1 LIQNPS
7 ARGRIHVL
15 NSCNEGKQGET
26 TIAEKLWGNTTGLK
40 PSQSKALSHLYRRR
54 FPEIGGYSKAQARE
68 LAALSWE
75 IGRQIG
81 VLIDR
86 QGRPHMVIVGDS
98 DRIVIPELGR
108 QREQSARLR
117 GLRLMHTH
125 LGSTGITEEDLMD
138 LVFLR
143 LDSISVLTVTGE
155 GAPHTFQWAH
165 LMPYGAEGRLYHAS
179 SHLPWEQVD
188 IDFSQE
194 VEGLEKEFARSTP
207 DSVASPDTERAILL
221 SVDTRPKSAQ
231 ENSLRELRE
240 LVQTAGL
247 QVTETMIQR
256 VSRVHPKHIL
266 GKGKLAELEILAL
279 QTFSSTLVFD
289 RELTPAQMR
298 HLSRITER
306 KILDRTQVI
315 LDIFAQ
321 HASSRAGKLQVELA
335 QLNYTLPR
343 LSDTNRAFSR
353 LSGGI
358 GGRGPGETKLELDK
372 RRISERKTKIKKE
385 LDKVRQ
391 NRAHTRERRNSAGL
405 PIVALVGYTNAGKS
419 TLMNTLTHSGIHTA
433 DNLFATLD
441 PTSRRL
447 RFPRDREVI
456 LTDTV
461 GFINYLP
468 DNLREAFLATLEELH
483 SADLLVQVADAAHC
497 EVENHVQA
505 VENILQDMDLGE
517 TPRILAL
524 NKWDLLPE
532 ENRQPLL
539 NRYPLGVPLSA
550 PDRGTLDPLIRRI
563 LRSLPPSMRQS
574 GEHSEGSPLQQA
586 LS

>member
-1 LIQNPS
+1 M
-7 ARGRIHVL
+7 
-15 NSCNEGKQGET
+15 
-26 TIAEKLWGNTTGLK
+26 GNTTGLK
-40 PSQSKALSHLYRRR
+40 PSQAKALSHIYRRH
-54 FPEIGGYSKAQARE
+54 FPDIGGYSKEQARE
-68 LAALSWE
+68 LAALSRE

-81 VLIDR
+81 VLVDR
-86 QGRPHMVIVGDS
+86 RGRPYMVIVGDS

-117 GLRLMHTH
+117 GLRLLHTH
-125 LGSTGITEEDLMD
+125 LGDTGITEEDLMD
-138 LVFLR
+138 LVFLQ
-143 LDSISVLTVTGE
+143 LDSICVLTVNDE

-165 LMPYGAEGRLYHAS
+165 LMPYSAGSQLYHYS
-179 SHLPWEQVD
+179 PHLPWDQVE
-188 IDFSQE
+188 IDFSSE

-207 DSVASPDTERAILL
+207 EAVSSSDPERAILL
-221 SVDTRPKSAQ
+221 SVDTRPRHVQ
-231 ENSLRELRE
+231 ENSLLELRE

-247 QVTETMIQR
+247 KVTETMIQR
-256 VSRVHPKHIL
+256 VSKVNPKHIL

-289 RELTPAQMR
+289 RELTPAQIR
-298 HLSRITER
+298 HLSRLTER

-343 LSDTNRAFSR
+343 LSDQNKAFSR

-372 RRISERKTKIKKE
+372 RRIADRKTKIKKE

-391 NRAHTRERRNSAGL
+391 NRAHTRQRRNSAGM

-419 TLMNTLTHSGIHTA
+419 TLLNTLTNSGIHTA
-433 DNLFATLD
+433 NNLFATLD

-447 RFPRDREVI
+447 RFPQDREVI

-468 DNLREAFLATLEELH
+468 DNLKESFLATLEELH
-483 SADLLVQVADAAHC
+483 SADLLVQVADAAHP
-497 EVENHVQA
+497 ELENQVRA
-505 VENILQDMDLGE
+505 VNSILEDMELGE

-524 NKWDLLPE
+524 NKWDLVSE
-532 ENRQPLL
+532 EKRGPLRNL
-539 NRYPLGVPLSA
+539 YPDGVPMSA
-550 PDRGTLDPLIRRI
+550 VDRASLDPLIDRI
-563 LRSLPPSMRQS
+563 VRNLPPSTREIGDS
-574 GEHSEGSPLQQA
+574 EEGSSLQHA
-586 LS
+586 FF

>member
-1 LIQNPS
+1 
-7 ARGRIHVL
+7 
-15 NSCNEGKQGET
+15 
-26 TIAEKLWGNTTGLK
+26 
-40 PSQSKALSHLYRRR
+40 
-54 FPEIGGYSKAQARE
+54 
-68 LAALSWE
+68 
-75 IGRQIG
+75 
-81 VLIDR
+81 
-86 QGRPHMVIVGDS
+86 MVIVGDR
-98 DRIVIPELGR
+98 DRILIPELGR

-125 LGSTGITEEDLMD
+125 LGSSGITEEDLMD

-143 LDSISVLTVTGE
+143 LDSISVLTVNGE
-155 GAPHTFQWAH
+155 GAPLTFQWAH
-165 LMPYGAEGRLYHAS
+165 LMPYSSGNQLYHYS
-179 SHLPWEQVD
+179 PHLPWDQEEV
-188 IDFSQE
+188 DFSRE
-194 VEGLEKEFARSTP
+194 VEALEKEFARSAP
-207 DSVASPDTERAILL
+207 EAFFSSDAERAILL
-221 SVDTRPKSAQ
+221 SVDTRPKNVQ
-231 ENSLRELRE
+231 ENSLEELRE

-247 QVTETMIQR
+247 QVTDSMIQR
-256 VSRVHPKHIL
+256 VSRVNPKHIL

-372 RRISERKTKIKKE
+372 RRIGERKTKIKKE
-385 LDKVRQ
+385 LDKIRQ
-391 NRAHTRERRNSAGL
+391 NRAHTRQRRNSAGL

-433 DNLFATLD
+433 NNLFATLD

-447 RFPRDREVI
+447 RFPRDREII

-483 SADLLVQVADAAHC
+483 SADLLVQVADAAHP
-497 EVENHVQA
+497 ELENQAQA
-505 VENILQDMDLGE
+505 VENILEDMGLGQ
-517 TPRILAL
+517 TPRILTL
-524 NKWDLLPE
+524 NKWDLVPE
-532 ENRQPLL
+532 SNRQPLL
-539 NRYPLGVPLSA
+539 NRYAEGIPVSA
-550 PDRGTLDPLIRRI
+550 PDRRTLDALIRRI
-563 LRSLPPSMRQS
+563 TRWLPPTQRKPGDHQ
-574 GEHSEGSPLQQA
+574 EGSSLHHA
-586 LS
+586 FS